1 MRILWIL
8 FENDEAILMNFND
21 EHEVKYIQQIK
32 SFSDAME
39 LKLLMYKYREINT
52 KIKSIN

>member
-8 FENDEAILMNFND
+8 FENDEALLMNFND

-32 SFSDAME
+32 SFNDAME